1 MSFAIVN
8 VRVCVCLYTHIY
20 TSERFCFSVC
30 RVDKINIYCA
40 PGTVKSAFYTLPYF
54 TLHIT
59 FISEISWLLKGEAR
73 LQPRPV
79 LFKVKAHN
87 HYTRIPTVQFPVRII
102 IQIPIKTCICILLFG
117 ITIHMKYRVLYICS
131 YKSKCIVFQEERQL
145 YCRQSQHNS

>member
-1 MSFAIVN
+1 MH
-8 VRVCVCLYTHIY
+8 VCVCLYTHIY

-54 TLHIT
+54 TLHIA

-73 LQPRPV
+73 LQHRPV

-102 IQIPIKTCICILLFG
+102 IQIPIKTSICIPIFG
-117 ITIHMKYRVLYICS
+117 ITIHMKYRVLYMLI
-131 YKSKCIVFQEERQL
+131 
-145 YCRQSQHNS
+145 